1 VGTIAEV
8 PVNVRSAPRTNR
20 PGYSFLEL
28 VIVLIIISIIA
39 AFAYPKVNFT
49 QFQVDAA
56 ARLVRMSL
64 QNAQRLAVTRQYNV
78 VVSFDETHQKVRV
91 LEDNNNNS
99 TVDVNERV
107 TWATIEDGAHFAIP
121 PNGIN
126 GGVATAIVGTDVR
139 VVDGMNSIIF
149 RRDGAGN
156 TDLEIYLT
164 SKRAINND
172 YRGVTVVQS
181 TGRTDWFK
189 YIDGS
194 WRPGNL

>member
-1 VGTIAEV
+1 VIA
-8 PVNVRSAPRTNR
+8 RSVKRANR
-20 PGYSFLEL
+20 PGFSFLEL
-28 VIVLIIISIIA
+28 VVVLIIISIIA

-78 VVSFDETHQKVRV
+78 VVSFDETHQKLRV

-99 TVDVNERV
+99 TLDGTERA
-107 TWATIEDGAHFAIP
+107 TWAQLEDGANFAMP
-121 PNGIN
+121 PIGVNGA
-126 GGVATAIVGTDVR
+126 ATSAFVGTDVR
-139 VVDGMNSIIF
+139 IVDGMPSIIF

-156 TDLEIYLT
+156 TDLEVYLT
-164 SKRAINND
+164 SKRALPND
-172 YRGVTVVQS
+172 FRGITVVQS

-189 YIDGS
+189 YIGAT
-194 WRPGNL
+194 WKPGNL

>member
-1 VGTIAEV
+1 M
-8 PVNVRSAPRTNR
+8 
-20 PGYSFLEL
+20 GYTFIEML
-28 VIVLIIISIIA
+28 IVLIIIGIIA

-56 ARLVRMSL
+56 ARLIRISL

-78 VVSFDETHQKVRV
+78 VVSFDQAHNKVRV

-99 TVDVNERV
+99 TADAGERV
-107 TWATIEDGAHFAIP
+107 TWGTLEDGAHYAVP
-121 PNGIN
+121 PTGVN
-126 GGVATAIVGTDVR
+126 GGVASAVVGTDVR
-139 VVDGMNSIIF
+139 TIDGMSSIIF

-156 TDLEIYLT
+156 TDIEVYLT
-164 SKRAINND
+164 SKRAISND
-172 YRGVTVVQS
+172 YRGITVVQS

-189 YIDGS
+189 YIGNS

>member
-1 VGTIAEV
+1 VIA
-8 PVNVRSAPRTNR
+8 RRAPKAGWPARE
-20 PGYSFLEL
+20 GYTFVEL
-28 VIVLIIISIIA
+28 LLVLIIIGIIA

-56 ARLVRMSL
+56 ARLIRMSL

-78 VVSFDETHQKVRV
+78 VVSFDQARNKVRV

-99 TVDVNERV
+99 TVDAGERV
-107 TWATIEDGAHFAIP
+107 TWGTLEDGAHYATP
-121 PNGIN
+121 PTGVN
-126 GGVATAIVGTDVR
+126 GGVAGSVVGTDVR
-139 VVDGMNSIIF
+139 TIDGMPSIIF

-164 SKRAINND
+164 SRRAISND
-172 YRGVTVVQS
+172 YRGITVVQS

-189 YIDGS
+189 YIGNS